1 MVKMHK
7 KNYFLKI
14 FFIFLSIFSLIKIYD
29 HSINLETF
37 QYGEWLI
44 NYQYGFVRRGIIGE
58 LIYSL
63 SLFFGGNIQIS
74 FFIILSIF
82 CLFYYLLNYRL
93 LKNVKLNFIN
103 YLILFS
109 PLFYLFFIVISKVG
123 IRKEIIFYIYYLSY
137 LIYLSSSKFTFKK
150 NWIYIFLYP
159 ILLLNHEGVYF
170 FLPYIILPLLFLK
183 YKKNY
188 KKILF
193 QSIILFI
200 FSTSIMIL
208 IYINKGSYDHT
219 IQICQ
224 SLGEYAPHKCDWWG
238 PIIALSREPLVNIE
252 NVNMNF
258 FYLKASLITWF
269 GFLFY
274 IIYSFAPLILF
285 FYFCKKNY
293 KNIVLYVLFYILVL
307 LFSLPLFHIA
317 EDWSRWF
324 SIHFHLLAFL
334 VFFFQRLGFFTITK
348 NSIFFK
354 FENFFM
360 NGVGK
365 ICFIFF
371 LFIYSTVLHHH
382 YFFFKGVKLEST
394 YYKVF
399 NKLKKN
405 SN

>member
-1 MVKMHK
+1 
-7 KNYFLKI
+7 
-14 FFIFLSIFSLIKIYD
+14 
-29 HSINLETF
+29 
-37 QYGEWLI
+37 
-44 NYQYGFVRRGIIGE
+44 
-58 LIYSL
+58 
-63 SLFFGGNIQIS
+63 
-74 FFIILSIF
+74 
-82 CLFYYLLNYRL
+82 
-93 LKNVKLNFIN
+93 
-103 YLILFS
+103 
-109 PLFYLFFIVISKVG
+109 
-123 IRKEIIFYIYYLSY
+123 
-137 LIYLSSSKFTFKK
+137 
-150 NWIYIFLYP
+150 
-159 ILLLNHEGVYF
+159 
-170 FLPYIILPLLFLK
+170 
-183 YKKNY
+183 
-188 KKILF
+188 
-193 QSIILFI
+193 
-200 FSTSIMIL
+200 MIL

-348 NSIFFK
+348 NSIFL
-354 FENFFM
+354 NL
-360 NGVGK
+360 K
-365 ICFIFF
+365 IF
-371 LFIYSTVLHHH
+371 L
-382 YFFFKGVKLEST
+382 
-394 YYKVF
+394 
-399 NKLKKN
+399 
-405 SN
+405 